1 MLTVFTRTGEEID
14 PRTGTGLERR
24 TLGACRFVP
33 LIGRE
38 GFGEPGGGPL
48 F

>member
-1 MLTVFTRTGEEID
+1 VTLK
-14 PRTGTGLERR
+14 GLERR

-38 GFGEPGGGPL
+38 GFGERAGAGYT
-48 F
+48 

>member
-1 MLTVFTRTGEEID
+1 VFTRTAEEID
-14 PRTGTGLERR
+14 PRTGAGLERR

-38 GFGEPGGGPL
+38 GFGEPGDGPL